1 MPAPRKAQPNAM
13 SPRPNTVLS
22 NVGKAAEYPMNDP
35 KVPMYSSDMI
45 QVSACRSD
53 CHTGF
58 TSALASV
65 RLFINRNAHT
75 AAATAKGTKNSPA
88 RDSATPLPATTMG
101 GMIFCTTATPM
112 LPPAAFRPSAQPLSF
127 SG

>member
-22 NVGKAAEYPMNDP
+22 NV
-35 KVPMYSSDMI
+35 
-45 QVSACRSD
+45 
-53 CHTGF
+53 
-58 TSALASV
+58 
-65 RLFINRNAHT
+65 T